1 MCHLWIMSNSWS
13 FLGRCLG
20 KDGIASFNITLLKH
34 NFKVENISESAIAAY
49 INVLKTLMQNGLFFE
64 CTWVFFMTVFSA
76 IDGHNSRRSVAPKH
90 CMITDHRCFSDFALD
105 KQKTVFCTQDVHH
118 QGTRCLPS
126 LCKGSALCRAAGS
139 P

>member
-1 MCHLWIMSNSWS
+1 MSNSWS

-49 INVLKTLMQNGLFFE
+49 INVLKTFMQNGLFFE

-76 IDGHNSRRSVAPKH
+76 IDGHNSRCSVAPKYG
-90 CMITDHRCFSDFALD
+90 MITVHRCFSDFALY
-105 KQKTVFCTQDVHH
+105 KQKTAFCTQDVHQ
-118 QGTRCLPS
+118 QGTRPLPS
-126 LCKGSALCRAAGS
+126 LCKASALCRTAGS